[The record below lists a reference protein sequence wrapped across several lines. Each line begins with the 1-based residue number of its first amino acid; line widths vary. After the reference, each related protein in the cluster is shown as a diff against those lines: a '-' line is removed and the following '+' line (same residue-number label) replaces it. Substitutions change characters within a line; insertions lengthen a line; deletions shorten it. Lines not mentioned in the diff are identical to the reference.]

1 MDHITITQLRQ
12 EAGTSIMS
20 ASLDAQ
26 LQSVSNRS
34 TKGGSPYLEVVFA
47 DALSQFKLKI
57 WENKPQFQLVK
68 DLPEASFV
76 RLSGDWTQSQYGVD
90 GVRWDVRLLRDEEIE
105 VFMIGDPQLS
115 AKQAYDWETI
125 TTFLE
130 KITDPRLASL
140 ADIFLSKYEQRFR
153 RSAAARKNHHARRGG
168 LVEHVAQMMRTA
180 VAISKVYPKLN
191 RDLLVVGVLFHD
203 CGKMWE
209 NTYPEAGFHQ
219 PHDLEGEMLGHIP
232 KGMEVCTELWN
243 EMMCSTQADAWTG
256 LFPLTEHVRIHLM
269 HLIASHHGTHE
280 FGSPTLPRTPEAW
293 ALHFVDNI
301 DAKYEM
307 LSQGYETARE
317 LAPGIYERQFPLPA
331 NLIEPLAHF
340 PTTDAPPAEVVRTS
354 EAEMVELEDELES
367 KPFNG
372 ELF

>member
-1 MDHITITQLRQ
+1 
-12 EAGTSIMS
+12 MS

-26 LQSVSNRS
+26 LQSVSHRT

-47 DALSQFKLKI
+47 DALNQFTLKI
-57 WENKPQFQLVK
+57 WENKPQFQLVN

-76 RLSGDWTQSQYGVD
+76 RLSGDWTQNQYGID
-90 GVRWDVRLLRDEEIE
+90 GVRWDIRLLRDEEIE
-105 VFMIGDPQLS
+105 SFMIGDPKLS
-115 AKQAYDWETI
+115 AKQAHDWETI
-125 TTFLE
+125 ISLLK
-130 KITDPRLASL
+130 KITDPRLAAL
-140 ADIFLSKYEQRFR
+140 ANSFLNRYEQRFR
-153 RSAAARKNHHARRGG
+153 RTAAARKNHHARRGG

-180 VAISKVYPKLN
+180 VAISKVYPTLN

-243 EMMCSTQADAWTG
+243 EMMCGEHADAWTG

-340 PTTDAPPAEVVRTS
+340 PTTDAPPAEAIRTS

>member
-12 EAGTSIMS
+12 EAGSSIIS

-26 LQSVSNRS
+26 LQSVSTRT

-47 DALSQFKLKI
+47 DSLNQFKLKV
-57 WENKPQFQLVK
+57 WENKPQFQLIK
-68 DLPEASFV
+68 DLPEAAFV
-76 RLSGDWTQSQYGVD
+76 RLSGDWTQNQYGVD
-90 GVRWDVRLLRDEEIE
+90 GVRWDLRLLRDDEVE
-105 VFMIGDPQLS
+105 VFMTGDPKLS
-115 AKQAYDWETI
+115 AKQAHDWQTI
-125 TTFLE
+125 TSLLAR
-130 KITDPRLASL
+130 ITDPRLQTL
-140 ADIFLSKYEQRFR
+140 AESFIKKYEQRFR

-180 VAISKVYPKLN
+180 VAIASVYPKLN
-191 RDLLVVGVLFHD
+191 VDLLVVGVLFHD

-209 NTYPEAGFHQ
+209 NSYPKAGFHQ

-243 EMMCSTQADAWTG
+243 EMMCKDLADNWSG
-256 LFPLTEHVRIHLM
+256 LFPLTDHVRIHLM
-269 HLIASHHGTHE
+269 HLIASHHGSYE

-307 LSQGYETARE
+307 LAQGYEVARE
-317 LAPGIYERQFPLPA
+317 LAPGIYEKQFPLPS
-331 NLIEPLAHF
+331 NLVEPLAHF
-340 PTTDAPPAEVVRTS
+340 PTVDKPHSESVRLNES
-354 EAEMVELEDELES
+354 ELLELENELEA